1 MRFSTRM
8 VWRKVWI
15 EDRTLCGMDG
25 SEKWMTRP
33 SGVHTLYQTT
43 TIPKWMFSQKL
54 FFKSSLLLYKFCSP
68 TSSDDLCF
76 LFCPILLICSCFI
89 YSYLYSIL
97 VHLALDRSTCWPI
110 RARVSPHYLKG
121 RKWHYTTPLD
131 NEMSCQQAFFL
142 FQHLTFCWR
151 QTIFPRLI
159 FQL

>member
-8 VWRKVWI
+8 VWRKVGI

-121 RKWHYTTPLD
+121 SQVALHHAPPWIMKCLVNRRFFYFNTWHSAD
-131 NEMSCQQAFFL
+131 GKQFF
-142 FQHLTFCWR
+142 
-151 QTIFPRLI
+151 PD
-159 FQL
+159 